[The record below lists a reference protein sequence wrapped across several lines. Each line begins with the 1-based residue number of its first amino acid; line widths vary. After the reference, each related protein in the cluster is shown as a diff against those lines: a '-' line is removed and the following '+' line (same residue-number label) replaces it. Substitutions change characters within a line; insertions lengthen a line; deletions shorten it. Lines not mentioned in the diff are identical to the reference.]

1 MLGIAP
7 FSGLSFSSLPD
18 IAEIVDGEAVI
29 IGTADLSTLGG
40 KPLSG
45 TVNVYAIANLEA
57 EGIDQNGG
65 KLSIKANALLLA
77 YGNVKAVGVA
87 NIEGVATLLAKGGI
101 AGEGWVRVNPDTEEW
116 DYTQSSDWNKIN

>member
-18 IAEIVDGEAVI
+18 IAEVVTGEAVI

-45 TVNVYAIANLEA
+45 TVNVYAIANLEVDSV
-57 EGIDQNGG
+57 DQDGG
-65 KLSIKANALLLA
+65 KSNMEANAELLA
-77 YGNVKAVGVA
+77 YANSKFVGVA
-87 NIEGVATLLAKGGI
+87 NIEGVATLLAKSGI
-101 AGEGWVRVNPDTEEW
+101 TGEGWVRVNPDTEEW

>member
-1 MLGIAP
+1 VLGLSP
-7 FSGLSFSSLPD
+7 FSAQPFSTYPD
-18 IAEIVDGEAVI
+18 IAEVINGEAVI

-57 EGIDQNGG
+57 DGVDQNGG
-65 KLSIKANALLLA
+65 KLSIKANAILLA